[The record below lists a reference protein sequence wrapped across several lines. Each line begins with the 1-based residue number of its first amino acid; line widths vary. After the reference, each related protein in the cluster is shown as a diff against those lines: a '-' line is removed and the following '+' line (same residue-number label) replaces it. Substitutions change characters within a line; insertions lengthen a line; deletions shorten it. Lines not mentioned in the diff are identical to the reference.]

1 MVRRVEM
8 PHGSVVELGDDGA
21 PVRWMAPD
29 GAMVATISEEG
40 VRLDLAGLHDRP
52 VTVGGPLEEHAVL
65 GTVQVIRAVPR
76 SAAEGDEGTIV
87 ARVALTDWRRP
98 EHIPAID
105 APARLP
111 IGVGTA
117 LLNVI
122 ALGTQAAGRT
132 IRYCGPYPTAAL
144 WTSLLEAFR
153 VDGDPATAE
162 ARFTDGA
169 FERALRGD
177 SSEVAVDFVPA
188 PFERLQV
195 APRAVVHLRDGIER
209 LYVGGLAWGSTGA
222 RRLIREADTVRA
234 VLWIGGEPW
243 AEVAE
248 LAPDG
253 RLLSGP
259 RPLPP
264 VRSSVVGK
272 AFPPALLDA
281 LIEVMTDDEPPLLA
295 TAMREVVRDLSV
307 VWGDPG
313 ADVARPIAGVLV
325 VHAGLWERVGSGPAG
340 VLAQHLAAAIGP
352 PIKQLA
358 QLKLETVPIGVALH

>member
-21 PVRWMAPD
+21 PTRWLAPD
-29 GAMVATISEEG
+29 GAMVATISDEG

-52 VTVGGPLEEHAVL
+52 ITVGGPVEEHAVL

-76 SAAEGDEGTIV
+76 SAGEDEQGTIV

-98 EHIPAID
+98 EHLPAID
-105 APARLP
+105 APSRLP

-117 LLNVI
+117 LLNVL
-122 ALGTQAAGRT
+122 ALGARAAGRT
-132 IRYCGPYPTAAL
+132 VRYSGPYPTAAL
-144 WTSLLEAFR
+144 WASLLEAFR
-153 VDGDPATAE
+153 VDGDPAAAE

-169 FERALRGD
+169 YERALRGD
-177 SSEVAVDFVPA
+177 SSEVPVDFTPA
-188 PFERLQV
+188 PFERVQI
-195 APRAVVHLRDGIER
+195 APGAVVHLLDGVER
-209 LYVGGLAWGSTGA
+209 LYVGGLAWGGGGA
-222 RRLIREADTVRA
+222 RRLVREGDNVRA

-248 LAPDG
+248 LTDDG
-253 RLLSGP
+253 KLIGGP

-264 VRSSVVGK
+264 VRSSVIGK

-281 LIEVMTDDEPPLLA
+281 LIEVMTDDEPPMLA
-295 TAMREVVRDLSV
+295 TAMREVVRDLNV

-325 VHAGLWERVGSGPAG
+325 VHAGLWERIGSGPPAA
-340 VLAQHLAAAIGP
+340 LAQHLAAAIGP

-358 QLKLETVPIGVALH
+358 QLKLETIPIGVALH